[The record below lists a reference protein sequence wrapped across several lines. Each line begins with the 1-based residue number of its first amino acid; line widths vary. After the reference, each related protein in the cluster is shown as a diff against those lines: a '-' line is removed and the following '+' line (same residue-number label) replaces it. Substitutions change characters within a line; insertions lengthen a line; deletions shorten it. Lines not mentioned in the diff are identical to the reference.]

1 MNPSLLL
8 IPDRYKASK
17 LYSQIPD
24 SGAGDLA
31 FTRALDTATRVNSAG
46 LIEKVRTNRFTY
58 SQDIANADW
67 KTATDGG
74 SITKTANAGTAP
86 DGTNTASRVQVAGG
100 GTYSLVY
107 QDNVNPL
114 GRVVISGFFKRYG
127 GTNQTFRLFGD
138 NGSALSSTL
147 TATDTWQRFS
157 FVMTASSAGADGLAA
172 DASNNAYDILVWGM
186 QLETGDIATDYIPTT
201 TAAVSVGPVA
211 NIPRID
217 YTGGGCGKL
226 LLEPQRTNLVTFSEQ
241 FDNAAYT
248 KINATI
254 TANTAV
260 SPDGFT
266 NADTLSN
273 VNSVDQS
280 ILRAGSFSITANVG
294 STYTTS
300 IFVKKG
306 TANFLRVRNL
316 FVQNGGDFGNAW
328 FNLNTG
334 IVGTVESSQVATMQN
349 YGNGWYRCTL
359 SGVVGSSNNFNFV
372 DISLSNTD
380 NSLVPSTSVNLLV
393 YGAQLEAGSY
403 PTSYIPTLGASV
415 TRSADSASKTGISS
429 LIGATEGTI
438 YGEFTFTGIS
448 PQMHMFVSVAGS
460 FANAVYVQTFSAT
473 GISMQVWNGVVN
485 QVAINSSGLTAGQN
499 VKFAAAYKAN
509 DFALYVNGVQ
519 VGTDTSG
526 SVPSGLSQLEVGGYA
541 EAGSPFNFN
550 SSIQTAALYP
560 VRLTNSPLPIGRQR
574 KS

>member
-560 VRLTNSPLPIGRQR
+560 VRLTNAELATLTSL
-574 KS
+574 

>member
-226 LLEPQRTNLVTFSEQ
+226 LLEPQRTNINGFIESGTGNFTTATVT
-241 FDNAAYT
+241 N
-248 KINATI
+248 
-254 TANTAV
+254 
-260 SPDGFT
+260 PT
-266 NADTLSN
+266 NPL
-273 VNSVDQS
+273 S
-280 ILRAGSFSITANVG
+280 ILGLRTFRVEANYGLGDAPHINNNASLSSGLIYTASAYFDLSQTNDTSVEISIFGFGTPNGSAAAIINVSTKAVTTTAAAGAWSNPIGTATLVSGSIYRLSITA
-294 STYTTS
+294 
-300 IFVKKG
+300 
-306 TANFLRVRNL
+306 TALQTF
-316 FVQNGGDFGNAW
+316 A
-328 FNLNTG
+328 
-334 IVGTVESSQVATMQN
+334 SSRLYVAT
-349 YGNGWYRCTL
+349 
-359 SGVVGSSNNFNFV
+359 SNNSKFMECAG
-372 DISLSNTD
+372 I
-380 NSLVPSTSVNLLV
+380 
-393 YGAQLEAGSY
+393 QLEQGSY
-403 PTSYIPTLGASV
+403 PTSFISKPTTASV

-560 VRLTNSPLPIGRQR
+560 VRLTNAELATLTSL
-574 KS
+574 

>member
-1 MNPSLLL
+1 
-8 IPDRYKASK
+8 
-17 LYSQIPD
+17 
-24 SGAGDLA
+24 
-31 FTRALDTATRVNSAG
+31 
-46 LIEKVRTNRFTY
+46 LIEKVRTNLALQSNSFSTLPWGNINS
-58 SQDIANADW
+58 SQ
-67 KTATDGG
+67 TSGQ
-74 SITKTANAGTAP
+74 AGY
-86 DGTNTASRVQVAGG
+86 DGTNNAWSLIEDSSTGVHVNAEVPATFGFVTISVYAKAGTRNWLFLRGVQASSNVRAWFNLSTGTIGTVETNGLAKIESIGNGWYRCSLSLSNFESGFESYIGIASADNTASYAGN
-100 GTYSLVY
+100 GTGNIFIQNY
-107 QDNVNPL
+107 Q
-114 GRVVISGFFKRYG
+114 RE
-127 GTNQTFRLFGD
+127 
-138 NGSALSSTL
+138 A
-147 TATDTWQRFS
+147 
-157 FVMTASSAGADGLAA
+157 
-172 DASNNAYDILVWGM
+172 
-186 QLETGDIATDYIPTT
+186 GDIATPYIPTT

-560 VRLTNSPLPIGRQR
+560 VRLTNAELATLTSL
-574 KS
+574 